1 MKKIIL
7 TAINAKYIHSNP
19 AVYSLKAY
27 ANQYGQL
34 GDIEIEIANYTIN
47 QQPAEIIADLYQRR
61 PEVVAISCY
70 IWNID
75 VVYILLKELKKVLPS
90 VDIWLGGPEVS
101 FDACRLMQKW
111 PAIKGI
117 ILGEGEQTFLELA
130 TFYQG
135 TGTLGEI
142 AGIVYRSGQGEIV
155 QNEQRTLIDLTKIPF
170 LYHNPD
176 EFENRIIYYE
186 SSRGCPF
193 RCSYCLSSIDKTV
206 RLRDIDLVKK
216 ELAFFI
222 AQKVSQVKFIDR
234 TFNCN
239 KAHAK
244 EIWNYILEHDNG
256 ITNFHFEVAAD
267 LLSEEELAILN
278 RFRPGAVQLEI
289 GVQSTN
295 PQTIQEIDRVMNV
308 EKLSSIVA
316 RIHEGN
322 NVHIHL
328 DLIAGLPHEDYTS
341 FGKSFDDVFR
351 MHPQQ
356 LQLGF
361 LKVLKGS
368 KMHRKAKDYGLLYTD
383 DAPYEVLC
391 TNDISYAEIL
401 RLKQI
406 EEMVELFYN
415 SNQFRTTLAALT
427 LEFERPFAMFEALAD
442 FYEERGYYIQTPA
455 RSYRYHVLLEFVKT
469 HFAEKTAYYKEL
481 LTRDLYLRENAKT
494 RPDFAPDLSA
504 YKDVMRQFYRDQMAN
519 HDILSAYEQYDARQM
534 ARMTHIEVF
543 AYDADSSQPAAEPDF
558 VLFDYMRRNPLT
570 YEAETIV
577 LKRCGNTLVKRDD
590 HE

>member
-1 MKKIIL
+1 
-7 TAINAKYIHSNP
+7 
-19 AVYSLKAY
+19 
-27 ANQYGQL
+27 
-34 GDIEIEIANYTIN
+34 
-47 QQPAEIIADLYQRR
+47 
-61 PEVVAISCY
+61 
-70 IWNID
+70 
-75 VVYILLKELKKVLPS
+75 
-90 VDIWLGGPEVS
+90 
-101 FDACRLMQKW
+101 
-111 PAIKGI
+111 
-117 ILGEGEQTFLELA
+117 
-130 TFYQG
+130 
-135 TGTLGEI
+135 
-142 AGIVYRSGQGEIV
+142 
-155 QNEQRTLIDLTKIPF
+155 
-170 LYHNPD
+170 
-176 EFENRIIYYE
+176 
-186 SSRGCPF
+186 
-193 RCSYCLSSIDKTV
+193 
-206 RLRDIDLVKK
+206 
-216 ELAFFI
+216 
-222 AQKVSQVKFIDR
+222 
-234 TFNCN
+234 
-239 KAHAK
+239 
-244 EIWNYILEHDNG
+244 
-256 ITNFHFEVAAD
+256 
-267 LLSEEELAILN
+267 
-278 RFRPGAVQLEI
+278 
-289 GVQSTN
+289 
-295 PQTIQEIDRVMNV
+295 MNV

-351 MHPQQ
+351 MHPEQ